1 MPLKVMDVV
10 DLRREVL
17 AEVEAGESVSRVC
30 ARYGISRETFYVWR
44 RRFAAEGE
52 PGLVPRSRRPLS
64 SPSMLDPA
72 VEDAIVR
79 VRKDYPHWGPKKIAA
94 VLARRGVSPPAVSTI
109 GRVLVRR
116 GMVVPSRRP
125 RPVATRRFERAASN
139 ELWQTDAS
147 MHRLADGSTFWVVD
161 LIDDHSRFLT
171 GIEAGAAPT
180 AALAWRAFR
189 GAAARYGLPGEL
201 LTDNGLTFT
210 GRLHQVT
217 VSFERQVRAAG
228 VTMIHARPYHPQ
240 TCGKTERMHSTLR
253 QWLATRPPP
262 PGLAAAAALLEE
274 FRRHYNHERPHEA
287 LGQLTPA
294 DRYRPATPV
303 GLPPIDLDPAD
314 TYPRGCHRRRVG
326 DDGAITY
333 ARTRL
338 RIGDRWAGVEVG
350 LIRRGPLL
358 HVYYGAAEI
367 DCFILGTPE
376 PQRRGPN
383 ANPPE
388 EVSGMSPV

>member
-10 DLRREVL
+10 ELRRVVL
-17 AEVEAGESVSRVC
+17 AEVDRGESVASVC
-30 ARYGISRETFYVWR
+30 RRYGIARETYYVWR
-44 RRFAAEGE
+44 RRFDAEGDV
-52 PGLVPRSRRPLS
+52 GLVPRSRRPLG
-64 SPSMLDPA
+64 SPGRVPA
-72 VEDAIVR
+72 EVEDAIVR
-79 VRKDYPHWGPKKIAA
+79 IRKDYPRWGPKKIAA
-94 VLARRGVSPPAVSTI
+94 VLTRQGVSPPAVSTI

-116 GMVVPSRRP
+116 GLVVPSPRP
-125 RPVATRRFERAASN
+125 RRAATRRFERGASN

-147 MHRLADGSTFWVVD
+147 MHRLADGTAFWVVD

-171 GIEAGAAPT
+171 GVEVGMAPT
-180 AALAWRAFR
+180 GALAWRAFR

-201 LTDNGLTFT
+201 LSDNGLTFT

-228 VTMIHARPYHPQ
+228 VAMIHARPYHPQ
-240 TCGKTERMHSTLR
+240 TCGKTERVHATLR

-262 PGLAAAAALLEE
+262 VNLDAAATLFAEV
-274 FRRHYNHERPHEA
+274 RRHYNHDRPHEA
-287 LGQLTPA
+287 IGQATPA
-294 DRYRPATPV
+294 QRYRPSTPIQ
-303 GLPPIDLDPAD
+303 LPPIDLDPAD
-314 TYPRGCHRRRVG
+314 TYPHGCRRRRVG

-367 DCFILGTPE
+367 DCFILGTTE
-376 PQRRGPN
+376 PQRRGRN
-383 ANPPE
+383 ANPQ
-388 EVSGMSPV
+388 EVSGMSSA